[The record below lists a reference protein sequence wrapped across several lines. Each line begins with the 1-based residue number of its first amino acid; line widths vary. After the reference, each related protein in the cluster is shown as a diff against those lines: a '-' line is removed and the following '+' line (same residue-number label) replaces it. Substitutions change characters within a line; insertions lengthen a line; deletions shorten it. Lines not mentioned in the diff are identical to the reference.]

1 MLTKFL
7 QSAFEL
13 TYPVVV
19 LLFLLLIIARQGER
33 VAKIA
38 AYEQAISEKAKQFL
52 WPWLYQIGGG
62 LVQLVCLALEYLF
75 DSVLG
80 GLEAVSKFFDTLE
93 DRHRVDLDSG
103 LQPLSLLGATGVTA
117 IDAEKVADMAVRI
130 WGESRFSR
138 ADRVATYQ
146 DWLAHDPDCIKLV
159 LPPGTN
165 SPIGFTCFFALKQDI
180 FERFQRGRMSQRTFE
195 GRDFEQAQ
203 PHNVFIQAVALQKS
217 ALVGFSDRKQ
227 LDSYIHSH
235 ILEHVAIFA
244 RRALP
249 GKSTFTEA
257 DLAALPVVCADICEP
272 AGEQMARHYTF
283 KEHARNTID
292 KTKIFLLEPAK
303 FQDPNEP
310 PERRHRLGQ
319 FLDYLNGKRR
329 KAYDFKDQV
338 TSAQRSRIWWKAAIL
353 GVNLVVTGLSIVLL
367 TCLLYRIGV
376 WLMAAIG
383 PFLGD

>member
-1 MLTKFL
+1 
-7 QSAFEL
+7 
-13 TYPVVV
+13 
-19 LLFLLLIIARQGER
+19 
-33 VAKIA
+33 
-38 AYEQAISEKAKQFL
+38 
-52 WPWLYQIGGG
+52 
-62 LVQLVCLALEYLF
+62 
-75 DSVLG
+75 
-80 GLEAVSKFFDTLE
+80 
-93 DRHRVDLDSG
+93 
-103 LQPLSLLGATGVTA
+103 
-117 IDAEKVADMAVRI
+117 
-130 WGESRFSR
+130 
-138 ADRVATYQ
+138 
-146 DWLAHDPDCIKLV
+146 
-159 LPPGTN
+159 
-165 SPIGFTCFFALKQDI
+165 
-180 FERFQRGRMSQRTFE
+180 
-195 GRDFEQAQ
+195 
-203 PHNVFIQAVALQKS
+203 
-217 ALVGFSDRKQ
+217 
-227 LDSYIHSH
+227 
-235 ILEHVAIFA
+235 
-244 RRALP
+244 
-249 GKSTFTEA
+249 

-353 GVNLVVTGLSIVLL
+353 GVNLVVTGLAIVLL